1 MGGIVS
7 LFCALV
13 FVPRLGIYG
22 ALIALAASTVAGV
35 SYFSV
40 ALFWRERIHPFT
52 WPYAKTLAVAATSMA
67 LVFRVIPEAG
77 NDLVRILSVAAAFA
91 IAFAIS
97 LFLVGAFTEK
107 ESVWPCGSAN
117 GWNVVRCGHPR
128 FETRNRRGSGLAS
141 AAATAPQFGARLSI
155 GGPVKPK
162 PRVSIFRDFAEE
174 DAPAWMYTPM
184 G

>member
-1 MGGIVS
+1 MPRPFCESPPIFTFNVATGPTEGLLRAFGHTREIFAGRLMGGIVS

-13 FVPRLGIYG
+13 FVPQLGIYG

-40 ALFWRERIHPFT
+40 ALFRQERIHPFT

-67 LVFRVIPEAG
+67 LVFRVIPESG
-77 NDLVRILSVAAAFA
+77 SDLVRILSVEAAFA

-107 ESVWPCGSAN
+107 EKRMALRFRQWVERGEMWPS
-117 GWNVVRCGHPR
+117 H
-128 FETRNRRGSGLAS
+128 
-141 AAATAPQFGARLSI
+141 I
-155 GGPVKPK
+155 
-162 PRVSIFRDFAEE
+162 
-174 DAPAWMYTPM
+174 
-184 G
+184 